1 MDQLP
6 DELIQ
11 RIILQQIILL
21 RNSNGWT
28 QVHYYLQNFDLVL
41 KLNIYQFPYEYH
53 FNNIYRSTIAVKPND
68 ILKRSRLL
76 WIHT

>member
-1 MDQLP
+1 MEQLP

-21 RNSNGWT
+21 RNLNGWI

-41 KLNIYQFPYEYH
+41 KLTTYQFPYEYH
-53 FNNIYRSTIAVKPND
+53 FNNINRSTIAVKPND
-68 ILKRSRLL
+68 ILKRSRLI